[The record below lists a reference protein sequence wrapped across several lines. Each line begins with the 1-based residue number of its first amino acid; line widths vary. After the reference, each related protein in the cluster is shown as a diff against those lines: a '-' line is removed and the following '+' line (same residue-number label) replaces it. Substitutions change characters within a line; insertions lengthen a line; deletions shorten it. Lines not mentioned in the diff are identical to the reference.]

1 MQGRFSLLVFVGV
14 DGFDGLLPAGG
25 VGRHVQGRG
34 PAHGVGDD
42 GLDLLLVV
50 DGEGLVAGLEVE
62 DAPAAHEAA
71 AGAEHLSAGMP
82 GDEDQVVR
90 LGDEELLAVRL
101 VVRHLEVVA
110 DALGDGMA
118 RARHPEALHVP
129 VLAPAEHVRAR
140 AEQAGE
146 GLGGVRGVQGDEA
159 HAVVDALAD
168 LGYHLVGNLLV
179 RHVSPPEQ
187 DVGVV
192 QDLVRQAV
200 LGLVQR
206 GGAHGHVLVLGKEVG
221 DGAVDAVG
229 VDGRNLGHLLFVA
242 ELVPNS
248 NANHGYPSSK
258 DRISLLQYSGFCGKS
273 IAGARGF
280 FVDGGRRLAVS
291 WEKRTR
297 TGRQRD
303 GNLAFRH
310 VQI

>member
-1 MQGRFSLLVFVGV
+1 
-14 DGFDGLLPAGG
+14 
-25 VGRHVQGRG
+25 
-34 PAHGVGDD
+34 
-42 GLDLLLVV
+42 
-50 DGEGLVAGLEVE
+50 
-62 DAPAAHEAA
+62 
-71 AGAEHLSAGMP
+71 
-82 GDEDQVVR
+82 
-90 LGDEELLAVRL
+90 
-101 VVRHLEVVA
+101 
-110 DALGDGMA
+110 MA

-168 LGYHLVGNLLV
+168 LGHHLVGNLLV